1 MEGKSGK
8 VAWRKGE
15 VEEGGGGRGERRAGQ
30 PVQRVGDDD
39 EREKE
44 SDSLRV
50 LAK

>member
-8 VAWRKGE
+8 AAWRKGE
-15 VEEGGGGRGERRAGQ
+15 VGGGRGRGERRPGQ
-30 PVQRVGDDD
+30 PVQRVDEDD

-44 SDSLRV
+44 SESLRV